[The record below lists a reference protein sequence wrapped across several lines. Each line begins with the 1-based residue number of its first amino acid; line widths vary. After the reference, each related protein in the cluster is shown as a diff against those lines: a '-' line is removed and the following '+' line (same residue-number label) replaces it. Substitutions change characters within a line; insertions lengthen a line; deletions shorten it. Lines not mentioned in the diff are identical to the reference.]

1 LRAFLREQSPRFSG
15 VTGSRE
21 PIDKAKRAFRVFA
34 PRRDEGAGDV
44 EPSVGGIPGCAWR
57 ISAGGTESIRM
68 KAMTKVLIALCL
80 AAAAAAAQEAKVTP
94 LMTQELA
101 GIAGKEGTMVAVEY
115 APGGSDAEHRHNAY
129 AFVYVLE
136 GAVVMQVKGG
146 EEVRLGPG
154 QTFYE
159 SPEDVH
165 TVSRN
170 ASTTKPAKFLVF
182 FVKQKGAPIT
192 VPAK

>member
-1 LRAFLREQSPRFSG
+1 MI
-15 VTGSRE
+15 T
-21 PIDKAKRAFRVFA
+21 
-34 PRRDEGAGDV
+34 
-44 EPSVGGIPGCAWR
+44 
-57 ISAGGTESIRM
+57 
-68 KAMTKVLIALCL
+68 
-80 AAAAAAAQEAKVTP
+80 
-94 LMTQELA
+94 
-101 GIAGKEGTMVAVEY
+101 VEY
-115 APGGSDAEHRHNAY
+115 APGGLSAEHRHNAH

-146 EEVRLGPG
+146 KEVTLGPG

-182 FVKQKGAPIT
+182 FVKEKGAPLTI
-192 VPAK
+192 PAR